1 MSDFERYAPA
11 LAVFFLGS
19 LAVPLGFGA
28 VVITGGSPVTPDTY
42 GPIVYAVPA
51 LVWVGAQLAISLV
64 AVAGALLRRPLLA
77 AIGAGM
83 VGLLMAFFA
92 GAAVLAGAS
101 GTVLVFGAGGWVAPI
116 SFVAAAVAWRGRNVG

>member
-1 MSDFERYAPA
+1 MTGFERYAPA
-11 LAVFFLGS
+11 SAVFFLGS
-19 LAVPLGFGA
+19 LSVPVGFGA
-28 VVITGGSPVTPDTY
+28 VVIRGGSPVTSDAY

-64 AVAGALLRRPLLA
+64 AVAGALLRRPVLA
-77 AIGAGM
+77 AVGAGM
-83 VGLLMAFFA
+83 VGVLMAFFA

-101 GTVLVFGAGGWVAPI
+101 GTILVFGAGGWVAPV